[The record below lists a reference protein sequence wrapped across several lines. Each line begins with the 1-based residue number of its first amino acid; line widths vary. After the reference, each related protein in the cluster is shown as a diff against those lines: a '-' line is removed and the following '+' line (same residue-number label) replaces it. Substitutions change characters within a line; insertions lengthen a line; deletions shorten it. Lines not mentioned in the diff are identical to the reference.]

1 MRFIS
6 IPVLSLGRRP
16 MRTVLTIIGIAVAV
30 GSFIALVGMSRALE
44 KAWVNSLTDRGTHL
58 LVTRKGVVE
67 LLTASIKEHVGEE
80 LRQIEGVRAVAGE
93 LVDLVTLKSGQAV
106 LITGWAP
113 ESYLW
118 QTLHLVQGDLP
129 DFSSSEEVMIGQAC
143 SESLGKEVGD
153 TVSIR
158 DNEFIVAGIFR
169 ESGVM
174 TNGTIVF
181 PLHVMQD
188 MIEKPGTVTVF
199 NLLIDH
205 PDQPLKVDNLRK
217 TLGEAFDEL
226 LFTETDQIAESNHI
240 MRLFHAM
247 AWGTSSI
254 ALVIALVV
262 IVNTLLMTV
271 SEQKRQIGILS
282 AVGWSSARILA
293 VVIVEGFLLALF
305 GSVAGSVL
313 GIYGLHYLAS
323 LPQMQG
329 FLQPEI
335 TLRMVLEVCGATC
348 VLGVFGGLYPAFR
361 AIRINTVDALRYE

>member
-16 MRTVLTIIGIAVAV
+16 MRTVLTVIGIAVAV

-44 KAWVNSLTDRGTHL
+44 KAWVNSLDDRGTHL

-67 LLTASIKEHVGEE
+67 LLTASIKEDIGEQ
-80 LRQIEGVRAVAGE
+80 LQDIRGVRAVAGE

-106 LITGWAP
+106 LITGWSP

-118 QTLHLVQGDLP
+118 QTLNIVRGNLP
-129 DFSSSEEVMIGQAC
+129 DFNSSEEVMLGQAC

-153 TVSIR
+153 TVLVR
-158 DNEFIVAGIFR
+158 DKEFIVSGVFR

-181 PLHVMQD
+181 PLNVMQD
-188 MIEKPGTVTVF
+188 MIEKPETVTVF

-205 PDQPLKVDNLRK
+205 PDQPLKVEALRND
-217 TLGEAFDEL
+217 LGEAFEDL
-226 LFTETDQIAESNHI
+226 LFTETDQIAESNH
-240 MRLFHAM
+240 MMQLFRAM
-247 AWGTSSI
+247 AWGTSTI

-282 AVGWSSARILA
+282 AVGWSSERILA
-293 VVIVEGFLLALF
+293 VVITEGFLLALF
-305 GSVAGSVL
+305 GSIAGSVL

-323 LPQMQG
+323 MPQMQG

-348 VLGVFGGLYPAFR
+348 VLGILGGLYPALR